1 MRQITLSALL
11 ALTAAGCFYP
21 AERGK
26 MLEERLDRLEADN
39 RELETALQA
48 QRERLEAQIPKLD
61 AQVALVKQTLE
72 ALDKSARRTGADIG
86 IQVEQLQAEL
96 ATLRGKLEES
106 VFKLNEV
113 QAALAEL
120 KESGAKPAAAGAAQA
135 SEPAPVGKKP
145 AATERPADK
154 KAFADLVIKKL
165 QESPAEGRSLAGEW
179 LRKYPSDPLAARI
192 HYELGASYF
201 AEKNCRGALAEFGTL
216 IKPDAPKSFSQS
228 EWAPQALLK
237 SSDCFDALKMREE
250 ARLALEEIVNTYPK
264 SPAAKTAKAKL
275 TSYKKPTK
283 GKKR

>member
-1 MRQITLSALL
+1 MTFLALL

-39 RELETALQA
+39 RELESALQA
-48 QRERLEAQIPKLD
+48 QKERLEAQIPKLD
-61 AQVALVKQTLE
+61 AQVALVKQTLD

-86 IQVEQLQAEL
+86 IQVEQLQADL

-106 VFKLNEV
+106 VFKLTEV
-113 QAALAEL
+113 QTALAEL
-120 KESGAKPAAAGAAQA
+120 KEPGTKPATAGAAQGG
-135 SEPAPVGKKP
+135 EPAPVEKKP
-145 AATERPADK
+145 EPIEKPTDK
-154 KAFADLVIKKL
+154 KAFADLVVKRL
-165 QESPAEGRSLAGEW
+165 QEAPAEGRSLAGEW
-179 LRKYPSDPLAARI
+179 LRKYPTDALAARI

-216 IKPDAPKSFSQS
+216 IKPDAPKSFAKS
-228 EWAPQALLK
+228 EWAPEALLK
-237 SSDCFDALKMREE
+237 SSECFDALKMREE

-275 TSYKKPTK
+275 TSYKTPKK
-283 GKKR
+283 GKGR